1 MHFLVFAYESEVVP
15 EDATTAIVM
24 FFFFR
29 QVNFFV
35 SKKDAIA
42 N

>member
-1 MHFLVFAYESEVVP
+1 MHFLVFAYEP